1 MYLVDTNAISDLRV
15 KSKINAKVVE
25 WFSNISEGDLY
36 LSVITLMELEKGVLG
51 KERKDKAQG
60 AILRDWLDNYIL
72 PTFQD
77 RTLPIDAGIALSC
90 ARLHVPDKRAEAD
103 SLIAATAIA
112 HGMTVVTRNL
122 KDFKGMGVKLIN
134 PWTS

>member
-60 AILRDWLDNYIL
+60 TILRDWLDNYIL